1 MSAHDAIVAAEDAAN
16 ASSAADALHPSE
28 IRLRGVLEV
37 GRVTMSCADI
47 ERLVPG
53 GLISLGGPLT
63 PRVRL
68 SFAGD
73 VVAEGEL
80 VDADGQLAVEILDVR
95 RPA

>member
-1 MSAHDAIVAAEDAAN
+1 MSVHDAISAAEDAADAPTT
-16 ASSAADALHPSE
+16 ASLPHPSD
-28 IRLRGVLEV
+28 IRMRGVLEV

-53 GLISLGGPLT
+53 GLIPLGGPLA